1 MKKLCCYLG
10 LDHNKVT
17 YRNRDHQFANLSS
30 VFRNIPIPTIE
41 LEKLDYHLYP
51 MNEELEIGQLFYF
64 TKTEKPGSIQI
75 DIEPLD
81 FTKYHQFVKGYR
93 LFATSPASTNY
104 SNSLKHRVNK
114 HLNDY
119 YESVVKIESRNQKID
134 EIINK

>member
-10 LDHNKVT
+10 LGHNKVT
-17 YRNRDHQFANLSS
+17 NHNRDHEFANLSN
-30 VFRNIPIPTIE
+30 VFRNIPIPTLE
-41 LEKLDYHLYP
+41 LEKLDYDLYP
-51 MNEELEIGQLFYF
+51 MNKELEIGQLFYF

-75 DIEPLD
+75 DIEPVD

-93 LFATSPASTNY
+93 LFASSGNSAHY

-119 YESVVKIESRNQKID
+119 YESVVKIESRNKKID
-134 EIINK
+134 TILK